1 MTTWKDSL
9 RGIAPWK
16 WNSSR
21 GSEVVPARAQGEDLH
36 PFNFL
41 QRQMN
46 SLFED
51 FFSGFGNEGAS
62 FIPKVSV
69 SEDSEK
75 IYVTAELPGM
85 EQRDVELTL
94 TNEVLT
100 LRGEKKVEQERKD
113 GNTFLAMERSYGFF
127 QRSIPISCE
136 IDTDKVD
143 AVFKNGVLSVTLA
156 KTPAARANTKTIP
169 IRS

>member
-9 RGIAPWK
+9 KGITPWK
-16 WNSSR
+16 WSSSR
-21 GSEVVPARAQGEDLH
+21 GANAGQPVGHGEDTH

-51 FFSGFGNEGAS
+51 FFSGFGNEGGS
-62 FIPKVSV
+62 FVPRISV

-75 IYVTAELPGM
+75 IFVSAELPGM
-85 EQRDVELTL
+85 EQRDVELSL
-94 TNEVLT
+94 TSDVLT
-100 LRGEKKVEQERKD
+100 IRGEKRVEQEHKD
-113 GNTFLAMERSYGFF
+113 GKSIFAMERSYGFF
-127 QRSIPISCE
+127 QRNIPINCE

-143 AVFKNGVLSVTLA
+143 AVFKNGVLTVTLA
-156 KTPAARANTKTIP
+156 KTPAARANTRTIP